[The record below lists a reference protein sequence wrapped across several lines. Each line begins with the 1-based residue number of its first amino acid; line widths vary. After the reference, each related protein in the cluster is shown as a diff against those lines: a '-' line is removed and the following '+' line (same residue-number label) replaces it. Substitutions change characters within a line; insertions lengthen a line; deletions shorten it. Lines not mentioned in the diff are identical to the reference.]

1 MRITANVQRP
11 QKQVRVQGVPLPAP
25 VGGWDAISPLANMPV
40 DRAVQLDN
48 WVCRPGWIEPRGGF
62 VARCTGLGVGDPVE
76 TVMAYNGD
84 DGTVGLFGVAGGNI
98 FNCSLPGTA
107 VLTNVTGLGSSRLQ
121 YVMFANPAGQ
131 YLMTVNGVDNP
142 WSYDGTNWAQLPIT
156 IGNATG
162 SIVWRSNFVPTER
175 IVLNGTVVEFVSSS
189 PTGNQ
194 VLIGSTLA
202 ISLANLLTFLN
213 ASADPNI
220 VLFTYSVVLGTTLLI
235 TAVTPG
241 VDGNALTLAA
251 GYATGSI
258 VFSVNPS
265 NGDTITLAGTVIEFV
280 TNFAT
285 GYIFFSANP
294 SNNDTITLDGTVVK
308 FVTSGATGN
317 QVNIGASLSATL
329 TSLLTLLTG
338 SADPG
343 LVKFSYSVSSG
354 TTLQLQAKTG
364 GPTGDLLTL
373 AASAATPSGPFLTGG
388 QGAGTNQVNISST
401 LANTMA
407 ALLAVLQSSGDPGV
421 EEFTFAVASGTTLNI
436 QASSAGILG
445 NSLSI
450 SASVATP
457 SGTFLTGG
465 STAGASGSTLTG
477 GGDNHGIAPSD
488 FVTVQSYANRLWFVP
503 VNSTSVVYL
512 QNIGGVQGAASVFPL
527 GQLFRRGGYVMAI
540 GTWTID
546 TRQTVDEYIAFI
558 SSRGE
563 VAVYQGTDPTTAP
576 TFALV
581 GLYQVGAPI
590 GRRCFL
596 RISGDLQIIT
606 VDGVVGMS
614 EMLSTDRAAANRV
627 SLTSIIMN
635 EVALASAQY
644 KNNFGWQLT
653 EYALGTLAILNIPMK
668 ENQQQMQFVMNT
680 ITGAWSRFIGL
691 DPTGAVNQAYG
702 INANCWEVDGND
714 NVFFGDNNGTVWQW
728 NVGSGDGPQ
737 PITCVAKGAYN
748 SFGNAAQL
756 KRYTSLQALITSGD
770 TVVPAIG
777 INVDFN
783 DSNVLSS
790 EEDSASS
797 DALWNSV
804 NWDSFTWAGGV
815 IATNNWQSVQGVGHY
830 VSIVTQITTQPSPN
844 NPSAKVTLQL
854 NGWNIL
860 AESGAFI

>member
-1 MRITANVQRP
+1 MRITANVSRP
-11 QKQVRVQGVPLPAP
+11 PKQIRVQGVPLPAP

-48 WVCRPGWIEPRGGF
+48 WVCRPGWIEPRNGYIS
-62 VARCTGLGVGDPVE
+62 RCSGLGVGAPVE

-84 DGTVGLFGVAGGNI
+84 SGAVGLFGVAGGSI
-98 FNCSLPGTA
+98 FDCSIAGAA
-107 VLTNVTGLGSSRLQ
+107 VPTNVSGLGSSRLQ

-131 YLMTVNGVDNP
+131 YLMGVNGTDDP
-142 WSYDGTNWAQLPIT
+142 WSYDGSNWAQLPIT

-162 SIVWRSNFVPTER
+162 SIVWRSNFISSEQ
-175 IVLNGTVVEFVSSS
+175 IVLNGTAIEFVSSS
-189 PTGNQ
+189 PSGNQ
-194 VLIGSTLA
+194 VLIGTTLA
-202 ISLANLLTFLN
+202 DSLANLLAFLQG
-213 ASADPNI
+213 SSDPNI
-220 VLFTYSVVLGTTLLI
+220 ELFTYSVILGTTLLI
-235 TAVTPG
+235 TAKTAG
-241 VDGNALTLAA
+241 VEGNALTLAA

-258 VFSVNPS
+258 IFSVNPL
-265 NGDTITLAGTVIEFV
+265 NGDTITMGGTVIEFV

-285 GYIFFSANP
+285 GFIFFSANP
-294 SNNDTITLDGTVVK
+294 ANNDTITLDGTVVK

-329 TSLLTLLTG
+329 TSLLTLLSA

-343 LVKFSYSVSSG
+343 LAKFTYSVSSG
-354 TTLQLQAKTG
+354 TTLQLQAKDG
-364 GPTGDLLTL
+364 GPLGDTL
-373 AASAATPSGPFLTGG
+373 SIAASAATPSGPFLTGG
-388 QGAGTNQVNISST
+388 EGAGTNQVNISST

-407 ALLAVLQSSGDPGV
+407 ALLAVLQSSGDPGI
-421 EEFTFAVASGTTLNI
+421 EQFTFSISEGTTLEL
-436 QASSAGILG
+436 QAASAGVLG

-450 SASVATP
+450 AASVATP
-457 SGTFLTGG
+457 SGAFLAGG
-465 STAGASGSTLTG
+465 STAQASGSTLTG
-477 GGDNHGIAPSD
+477 GGQSYGITPSD
-488 FVTVQSYANRLWFVP
+488 FVSVQSYANRLWFVP
-503 VNSTSVVYL
+503 NNSTSVVYL
-512 QNIGGVQGAASVFPL
+512 QTVGGVQGAASVFPL

-563 VAVYQGTDPTTAP
+563 VAVYQGADPTTAT

-581 GLYQVGAPI
+581 GLYQIGAPI

-635 EVALASAQY
+635 EVALASARY
-644 KNNFGWQLT
+644 KNNFGWQLI

-691 DPTGAVNQAYG
+691 DPTGAINKSYG

-714 NVFFGDNNGTVWQW
+714 NVFFGDNNGGVWQW
-728 NVGSGDGPQ
+728 NLGSGDGPQ

-756 KRYTSLQALITSGD
+756 KRYTALQALITSEEGIA
-770 TVVPAIG
+770 PAIG
-777 INVDFN
+777 INVDFD
-783 DSNVLSS
+783 DSNVLST
-790 EEDSASS
+790 EESISTQQP
-797 DALWNSV
+797 L
-804 NWDSFTWAGGV
+804 WDSVSWNGFSWSGTTT
-815 IATNNWQSVQGVGHY
+815 ATNNWESVQGVGHY
-830 VSIVTQITTQPSPN
+830 VSVVTQITTQPNTNDPK
-844 NPSAKVTLQL
+844 AEVTLQL

-860 AESGAFI
+860 AESGAFV